1 MSSNGRASASQAED
15 GGSIPLT
22 RSSYE
27 YSLGKSMVRI
37 ALILFAILSSAALMA
52 AILQSVEV
60 RHEGRRYHLV
70 SESYLSAPIEEV
82 FKVLVD
88 YEQFEKIS
96 SIFTDAGYMD
106 PDSNGD
112 PVVYTTIRG
121 CVLFFCK
128 SFHRIE
134 RLELS
139 PPVFIRATVLPEQ
152 SDFLYS
158 VSEWELESRNGGTF
172 IKYSME
178 MEPDFW
184 VPPVIGPW
192 AIKMRLERDARP
204 ALDRLESAAQ
214 ENTTASTAP

>member
-1 MSSNGRASASQAED
+1 MALKFIRD
-15 GGSIPLT
+15 MMRILVIP
-22 RSSYE
+22 
-27 YSLGKSMVRI
+27 I
-37 ALILFAILSSAALMA
+37 ALLVSSVLTAAV
-52 AILQSVEV
+52 LQSVEV
-60 RHEGRRYHLV
+60 QHDGGRYQLV

-82 FKVLVD
+82 FNVLVD

-106 PDSNGD
+106 TDPSGD

-214 ENTTASTAP
+214 ENTTVSTAP